1 MRFAE
6 TAAIV
11 LIATA
16 CLHGTDGQVF
26 VHAQRYTMGTMFD
39 VAAYHSSA
47 PQAERAIDRALA
59 EVVRLDHVMSHFEPD
74 SDLSKLL
81 HEGRTGSVSVDPAL
95 YDVLGQSVDLSRR
108 SGGSFDVTIGA
119 LVRIWQAAQTGGRTP
134 GPESIAEA
142 KRCVGYDK
150 LRLTPPDLVRIDS
163 ACLFIDLGAI
173 GKGYAVERAIRILQG
188 AGIRDAVVNAGQ
200 SSIAAIGHQ
209 PERAGW
215 LVDLGIRDT
224 EAGDIE
230 LRDSSIST
238 SRQARIPL
246 LRGDRAYGDIID
258 PARGRPVTSS
268 MTVIVRM
275 ASATHADA
283 LSTTLLLMPIEQGKR
298 LLDTFPGAAALWLSD
313 TGRILASH
321 GQVK

>member
-1 MRFAE
+1 MRFVE

-11 LIATA
+11 LIAGVG
-16 CLHGTDGQVF
+16 LHGTERQVF

-47 PQAERAIDRALA
+47 PQAERAIERALA
-59 EVVRLDHVMSHFEPD
+59 EVVRLDHVMSHYEPD
-74 SDLSKLL
+74 SDLSKLVD
-81 HEGRTGSVSVDPAL
+81 EGRTAAVRVDPAL

-119 LVRIWQAAQTGGRTP
+119 LVRLWQAAQTDGRTP
-134 GPESIAEA
+134 APEVIAEA
-142 KRCVGYDK
+142 RRCVGYGK
-150 LRLTPPDLVRIDS
+150 LQLEPPDLVRIDS
-163 ACLFIDLGAI
+163 NCLLIDLGGI
-173 GKGYAVERAIRILQG
+173 GKGYAVERAIRILRE

-215 LVDLGIRDT
+215 LVDLGVRGT
-224 EAGDIE
+224 EAGEIE

-238 SRQARIPL
+238 SRQARIPVL
-246 LRGDRAYGDIID
+246 GGNRGYGDIID
-258 PARGRPVTSS
+258 PARGRPVASS

-298 LLDTFPGAAALWLSD
+298 LLDTFPGAGALWLSE
-313 TGRILASH
+313 TGRIVASH
-321 GQVK
+321 GQVR